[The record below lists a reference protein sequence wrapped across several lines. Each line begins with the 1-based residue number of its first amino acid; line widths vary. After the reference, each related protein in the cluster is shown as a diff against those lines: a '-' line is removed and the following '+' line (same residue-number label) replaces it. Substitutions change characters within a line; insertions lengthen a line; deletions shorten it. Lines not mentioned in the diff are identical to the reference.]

1 MTRTPGVACAH
12 SWNLTPTRPRLLT
25 SHEALPSCDHLEMTA
40 ALLLVAAF
48 IVGFSKTAIGGLAMV
63 SVAIFAGLMP
73 ARESTAALLLV
84 LLVGDVIAVW
94 HYRHE
99 CDWTILRRLVPAV
112 LPGILLGALFLAWV
126 NDVVLRRTIG
136 AILFTLAAQQF
147 WILWRSRRRAG
158 AATTTSTNTERTT
171 DQAGRHSRLAAA
183 AAGVG
188 AGFTTM
194 AANAGGGVMTLYLT
208 AQRVQKLRF
217 LGTGALFFFGIN
229 LCKLPFSAALGLFS
243 EPMLVRTLWL
253 APAVIAG
260 AWIGLHAA
268 RRLTEAWFSISV
280 VGVTAISA
288 IALLVG

>member
-1 MTRTPGVACAH
+1 MRAPPGCDDVAV
-12 SWNLTPTRPRLLT
+12 TV
-25 SHEALPSCDHLEMTA
+25 
-40 ALLLVAAF
+40 ALLLVLAAF

-112 LPGILLGALFLAWV
+112 LPGIVLGALFLAWV
-126 NDVVLRRTIG
+126 DDTVLRRTIG
-136 AILFTLAAQQF
+136 VILLALAAQQL
-147 WILWRSRRRAG
+147 WALWRSQRLARTAAAPAEEAG
-158 AATTTSTNTERTT
+158 GSP
-171 DQAGRHSRLAAA
+171 GHSRLAAV
-183 AAGVG
+183 AAGLG

-229 LCKLPFSAALGLFS
+229 LCKVPFSAALGLFS

-253 APAVIAG
+253 APAVVIG
-260 AWIGLHAA
+260 AWVGLHAA
-268 RRLTEAWFSISV
+268 RRLTEAWFSVSV
-280 VGVTAISA
+280 VGVTAVSA
-288 IALLVG
+288 LALLVG